1 MSFRRDGIVRW
12 LTAQTLDPDSLV
24 STASLAT
31 YTWSDFGT
39 PAWLLILGVTLEA
52 IELEGLG
59 FLICKMKRMLLA
71 TSEHFCEYLMSL

>member
-1 MSFRRDGIVRW
+1 MANKHRLWTQTAWFQLPAW
-12 LTAQTLDPDSLV
+12 LLIPGVTLEL
-24 STASLAT
+24 
-31 YTWSDFGT
+31 